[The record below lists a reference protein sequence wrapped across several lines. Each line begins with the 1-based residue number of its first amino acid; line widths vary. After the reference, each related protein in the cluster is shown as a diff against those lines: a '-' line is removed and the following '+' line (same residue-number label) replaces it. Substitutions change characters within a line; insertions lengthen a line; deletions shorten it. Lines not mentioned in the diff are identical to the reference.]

1 MKNGKIGDLLSKLH
15 PDQTDHKQAI
25 NVEQIAV
32 IGHSC
37 DAVGWR
43 PVPYTVPEEFSAF
56 HANVRQ
62 DVAEFISKAHPDT
75 YNVHFYE
82 KHVKVAL
89 KKALDS
95 LEGQRVEHM
104 RSIHNIRIYEDA
116 SKTDLESYLVRLLD
130 ALRRK
135 EESDDE

>member
-1 MKNGKIGDLLSKLH
+1 MKNGKIGEFLSMLH
-15 PDQTDHKQAI
+15 PDQTDHKQAV

-43 PVPYTVPEEFSAF
+43 PVPYTVPEEYSAF
-56 HANVRQ
+56 HSNVRQ
-62 DVAEFISKAHPDT
+62 DVTEFILKAHPDA

-82 KHVKVAL
+82 ERVQVAL

-104 RSIHNIRIYEDA
+104 RSNHNIHIYQQA
-116 SKTDLESYLVRLLD
+116 SKNNLESYLARLED

-135 EESDDE
+135 EESDDD